1 VGLRQKPLALGG
13 AFEVN
18 ARLRRQLRS
27 FKGQIE
33 RRLERE
39 NARGEHDGRPVLRG
53 TGAGYEIA
61 SRVRAVA
68 AGGIGL
74 MHQMA
79 QAIGLD
85 REIDRRVSLLRIHAP
100 YEESDH
106 VLNITFNS
114 LAGGECL
121 DHLELLRNDVN
132 YMDMLGA
139 RRIPDPTTAGDF
151 CRRFKWSGDI
161 DDLQIAINKSRLR
174 VWSSQPKEFFEHA
187 LIDADG
193 TFVETTGDCKK
204 GADFS
209 YKKGFG
215 YHPLV
220 VSLANTQEVLFLE
233 NRSGSRPSHEGAAA
247 RLDQAVELVKRGGF
261 RKVTLRGDTDFSQ
274 TKFLDGWDEDGV
286 GFVFGYEAAPN
297 LVLKAESL
305 QKADWSELKRENRY
319 EIKTAPRSR
328 PVNIRERV
336 VRRREYHNIR
346 LLEEHVAEFSYRPSA
361 CARDYRMVVVRKLL
375 SHEEGQKLLFP
386 EHRYFFY
393 ITNNRKDSARQIV
406 RFANTRCDQ
415 ERLIGIQKS
424 EVNSLRCPLDSLLSN
439 WAYMVATTLAWNM
452 TRWFAL
458 LLPEEGRWKDKHA
471 VEKKDVLSMGF
482 ARFVRTFMLV
492 PTQVAST
499 GRRLKLRL
507 LAWNSWQ
514 HVFFRALDAVRLV
527 S

>member
-1 VGLRQKPLALGG
+1 VGLKRIHKALGG
-13 AFEVN
+13 AFEVK

-39 NARGEHDGRPVLRG
+39 NKRSIHDGRPVLRG
-53 TGAGYEIA
+53 TGAAYGIA
-61 SRVRAVA
+61 SRLRAVA

-74 MHQMA
+74 MHQMM
-79 QAIGLD
+79 QAIGID
-85 REIDRRVSLLRIHAP
+85 REIDRRVRLLRFHVP

-151 CRRFKWSGDI
+151 CRRFKWSGDV
-161 DDLQIAINKSRLR
+161 DDLQDAINESRLR
-174 VWSSQPKEFFEHA
+174 VWSSQPSEFFEHA

-193 TFVETTGDCKK
+193 TFVETTGDCKE

-247 RLDQAVELVKRGGF
+247 RLDQAAGLVRRGGF
-261 RKVTLRGDTDFSQ
+261 QKVTLRGDTDFSQ
-274 TKFLDGWDEDGV
+274 TKYLDGWDRDGIE
-286 GFVFGYEAAPN
+286 FVFGYEVAPN
-297 LVLKAESL
+297 LRGIADSL
-305 QKADWSELKRENRY
+305 PKSAWSKLNREDRY
-319 EIKTAPRSR
+319 EIRTQPRSR
-328 PVNIRERV
+328 PENVRERI
-336 VRRREYHNIR
+336 VREREYHNIH
-346 LLEEHVAEFSYRPSA
+346 LLEEHVAEFDYCPTA
-361 CARDYRMVVVRKLL
+361 CTKEYRMVVVRKLL
-375 SHEEGQKLLFP
+375 SHEKGQKFLFP
-386 EHRYFFY
+386 ETRYFFY
-393 ITNNRKDSARQIV
+393 ITNKRRDSAREIV
-406 RFANTRCDQ
+406 RFSNTRCDQ

-424 EVNSLRCPLDSLLSN
+424 EVHSLRCPLDSLLSN
-439 WAYMVATTLAWNM
+439 WAYMVMTTLAWNM

-458 LLPEEGRWKDKHA
+458 LLPESGRWQDKHA
-471 VEKKDVLSMGF
+471 AEKQAVLRMGF
-482 ARFVRTFMLV
+482 SKFIRTFMLV
-492 PTQVAST
+492 PAQVAST

-507 LAWNSWQ
+507 LAWNPWQ
-514 HVFFRALDAVRLV
+514 HVFFRALDAVRLI